1 MGLELTGTTECLT
14 GAAYMYG
21 RAMQEDH
28 QIRDTAAAGTG
39 NKPKEFF
46 HHRWIEGVSD
56 RFILNPDFRPPPQLN
71 QETLLASGGAS
82 INDFRPLGTPER
94 YCADSRALTKT
105 CDPVPLLYF
114 RSRNPHRFNAGT
126 YQDNA
131 NQDNNDI
138 SNLEVNQ

>member
-1 MGLELTGTTECLT
+1 VS
-14 GAAYMYG
+14 GASERVNGGANGPVLYASISY
-21 RAMQEDH
+21 H
-28 QIRDTAAAGTG
+28 LNPLCAAAGTG